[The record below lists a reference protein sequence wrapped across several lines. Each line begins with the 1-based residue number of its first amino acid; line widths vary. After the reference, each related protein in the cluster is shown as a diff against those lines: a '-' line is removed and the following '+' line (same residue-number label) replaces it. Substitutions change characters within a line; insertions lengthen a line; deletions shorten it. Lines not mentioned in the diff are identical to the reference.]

1 MIDVADAD
9 AEGLPRLGRYELRR
23 RLARGGMAEL
33 WLADARGLSGF
44 GRRIAIKRILPE
56 LGKDEELVER
66 FLAEARLAARLH
78 HRGIVQVFEV
88 GCEDGDYFYAMEFL
102 DGLDLRQVMEN
113 ASLPLE
119 AAVWIVAEVA
129 DALHEAHECAHED
142 GSPLGLVHRDVK
154 PSNLF
159 VTWDGVV
166 KVLDFGIA
174 RVRADLAASKTRTGV
189 LRGTYAYMSPEQV
202 RSLDLDRRSDIFSLG
217 IVMFELVTRTRLFQ
231 RSAEFETLQ
240 AIVAGDVPRPCKRA
254 PGCPPALD
262 AIIVKAL
269 GRRPEDRFATAA
281 NLASELREVVTSTL
295 RPWSSPSMAA
305 WMSSN
310 RPAIAEASAE
320 ASAER
325 ATGPSISATLTEDER
340 ASRGARWSWL
350 VWLVVAAA
358 GAAGL
363 FWLARDRDT
372 AEPEPAAAAIA
383 PTPVADPAPGP
394 EVTSQVRV
402 ALEIDPSTAVVEM
415 DGRAVND
422 NPFVLPAGTQPRSLV
437 IRAAGY
443 RDRNIA
449 ITPTRDQ
456 TLVVALDRV
465 PPVEPT
471 PTARR
476 RSGKRDGKRRAA
488 ASEPRQPDL
497 DRLLIRGPGK

>member
-1 MIDVADAD
+1 
-9 AEGLPRLGRYELRR
+9 
-23 RLARGGMAEL
+23 
-33 WLADARGLSGF
+33 
-44 GRRIAIKRILPE
+44 
-56 LGKDEELVER
+56 
-66 FLAEARLAARLH
+66 
-78 HRGIVQVFEV
+78 
-88 GCEDGDYFYAMEFL
+88 
-102 DGLDLRQVMEN
+102 
-113 ASLPLE
+113 
-119 AAVWIVAEVA
+119 
-129 DALHEAHECAHED
+129 
-142 GSPLGLVHRDVK
+142 
-154 PSNLF
+154 
-159 VTWDGVV
+159 
-166 KVLDFGIA
+166 
-174 RVRADLAASKTRTGV
+174 
-189 LRGTYAYMSPEQV
+189 
-202 RSLDLDRRSDIFSLG
+202 
-217 IVMFELVTRTRLFQ
+217 
-231 RSAEFETLQ
+231 
-240 AIVAGDVPRPCKRA
+240 
-254 PGCPPALD
+254 
-262 AIIVKAL
+262 
-269 GRRPEDRFATAA
+269 
-281 NLASELREVVTSTL
+281 
-295 RPWSSPSMAA
+295 MAA